1 MTIDCLL
8 TDVSNCLSLSAERHK
23 VSYII
28 NLTDPMQSIL
38 GNTRKADIT
47 FHRGGRINISARVS
61 KSLGLAHG
69 DVVDIMEGT
78 GETYLYVKHRAP
90 VVGKHEGMVFRS
102 NKNGHH
108 CVASSIKLSRYILQR
123 CGIGDK
129 VRLCCGNP
137 VTLAHYGTALPII
150 TKYIL

>member
-1 MTIDCLL
+1 MPHN
-8 TDVSNCLSLSAERHK
+8 VSNCQSLSAERHK

-28 NLTDPMQSIL
+28 NSTDPMQSIL

-61 KSLGLAHG
+61 KSLGLTHG

-108 CVASSIKLSRYILQR
+108 CVASSITLCRYIMSR
-123 CGIGDK
+123 CGGGDK
-129 VRLCCGNP
+129 VRLCCGTP
-137 VTLAHYGTALPII
+137 VELQHYGTALPII
-150 TKYIL
+150 IKYIL